1 MNISKIK
8 RSSQSIDNFSFDEEY
23 LQSAVEV
30 LVENTE
36 GTALVRQKAIATEAK
51 QDELIGNKALRLAE
65 SGNYTYIGKAEIGAS
80 PSSAVWQIK
89 RIDETSGLVISWAD
103 GDDIY
108 DNVWDNYLTLSYD

>member
-30 LVENTE
+30 LVENPE

-51 QDELIGNKALRLAE
+51 QDELIGNFTRTNLEGSAITVGTTSVELTFTGTE
-65 SGNYTYIGKAEIGAS
+65 TTGDM
-80 PSSAVWQIK
+80 SAVSFDCHIRVNALGSRQLYSK
-89 RIDETSGLVISWAD
+89 
-103 GDDIY
+103 
-108 DNVWDNYLTLSYD
+108 